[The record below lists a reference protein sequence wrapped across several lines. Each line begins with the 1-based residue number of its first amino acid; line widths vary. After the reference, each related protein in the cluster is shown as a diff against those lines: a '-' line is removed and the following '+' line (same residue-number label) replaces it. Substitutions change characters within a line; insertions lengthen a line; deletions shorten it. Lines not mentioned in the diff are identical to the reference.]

1 MGINDIN
8 TIIYYIIFFAVIGF
22 LQLIGLVFNMDFLV
36 FLRVTRTSTS
46 IGLWVIPIGIAIT
59 ALINKIL
66 QKSNLWDYC
75 IKGVNIA
82 INFIRGCPLLYKVL
96 KLVYRHPILAGLTI
110 GTLLAVISVL
120 EYFIMYKPFWR

>member
-8 TIIYYIIFFAVIGF
+8 TIIYYIIFFTVIGL
-22 LQLIGLVFNMDFLV
+22 LQLLGLVFSMDFFV

-59 ALINKIL
+59 VLINKLL
-66 QKSNLWDYC
+66 QKSNLWDDC

-82 INFIRGCPLLYKVL
+82 INFIRGCPFLYKVL
-96 KLVYRHPILAGLTI
+96 KLAYKHPILAGLTI